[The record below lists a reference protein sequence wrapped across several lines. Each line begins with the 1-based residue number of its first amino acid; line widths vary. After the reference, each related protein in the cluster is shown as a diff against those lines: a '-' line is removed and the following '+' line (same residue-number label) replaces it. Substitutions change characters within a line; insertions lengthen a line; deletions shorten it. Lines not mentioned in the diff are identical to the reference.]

1 MYLIICLYAALLLTA
16 CGSDKEPLFRP
27 TVPAAPAPA
36 ATDKNADSRAPD
48 KPSAPS
54 PKTETLTTDTGY
66 SGGYDSD
73 IYITSGYTQSTE
85 VWFPQTPGIGDNNH
99 PKQMVFRLLGEDTA
113 KAYPFSRLEA
123 CGQRAAV
130 NDDFENRKI
139 VFFFQADMGITLAL
153 DHLVDERTRVLN

>member
-36 ATDKNADSRAPD
+36 ATDENADSRAPD
-48 KPSAPS
+48 KHSAPS
-54 PKTETLTTDTGY
+54 PKTETLTTDTSY

-99 PKQMVFRLLGEDTA
+99 PKHMVFRLLGEDTA
-113 KAYPFSRLEA
+113 KAYPIFPEDGLLMNRTGSRYSLVGPA
-123 CGQRAAV
+123 VTRQR
-130 NDDFENRKI
+130 I
-139 VFFFQADMGITLAL
+139 GLAFMTSGSSL
-153 DHLVDERTRVLN
+153 TSVTSGRC